1 MSSEKKRY
9 VPKSQNIKSSSSPRP
24 VDTRYKT
31 EDVTNTKGNEWEDYF
46 LKRDLLMGIFDK
58 GFEKPSPVQ
67 EESIPVIL
75 AGQSVIARAKN
86 GTGKTAA
93 FVIPILEKCDI
104 QVNTIQSVILVPTR
118 ELALQTSSV
127 VKELGKYL
135 NVECM
140 VSTGGTPLREDI
152 YRFYKTVHILVGTP
166 GRILDLASKEV
177 ADLSKASIMVMDEAD
192 KLLSQDFQPIIEQL
206 LEYFPKNVQILMYSA
221 TFPLHVKDFSM
232 NYLPSAQMINLMDE
246 LTLKG
251 LTQYYAFVQEK
262 KKTSIKVSPKLF
274 DIETKNNGTQLGT
287 PQIHK

>member
-1 MSSEKKRY
+1 MNSEKKRY
-9 VPKSQNIKSSSSPRP
+9 VPKTQNPKPNSEPRP

-93 FVIPILEKCDI
+93 FVIPILEKCDN
-104 QVNTIQSVILVPTR
+104 QCDYIQSVVLVPTR

-127 VKELGKYL
+127 IKELGKYL
-135 NVECM
+135 NIECM
-140 VSTGGTPLREDI
+140 VSTGGTSLREDI
-152 YRFYKTVHILVGTP
+152 YRFYKAVHVLVGTP

-177 ADLSKASIMVMDEAD
+177 ANLSKAHVLVLDEAD
-192 KLLSQDFQPIIEQL
+192 KLLSQDFQPILEQL
-206 LEYFPKNVQILMYSA
+206 IEYFPKDRQILMYSA
-221 TFPLHVKDFSM
+221 TFPIHVKDFSSK
-232 NYLPSAQMINLMDE
+232 YLPKAHMINLMDE

-251 LTQYYAFVQEK
+251 LTQYK
-262 KKTSIKVSPKLF
+262 KKRRCIV
-274 DIETKNNGTQLGT
+274 
-287 PQIHK
+287 